1 MPDDRKRYWVLLH
14 EDGKLFEISDS
25 LDFNIPL
32 DGPPIIRGVNTGS
45 PVVPATTVQLFE
57 IELTALGAVAAV
69 DEARKLIEHLAWRG
83 GLIA

>member
-14 EDGKLFEISDS
+14 EDSTLCEISDS

-57 IELTALGAVAAV
+57 IELTAVSAIQAV
-69 DEARKLIEHLAWRG
+69 DESRKLIEHLVWKG